1 MNVQTTWHI
10 LYIDGTSNFA
20 SWKYFGSWGGKDE
33 LEAVKKSKI
42 ETSMSFTRLAVFRIT
57 DTKMFVRAKLQEHDW
72 ETDDE
77 T

>member
-20 SWKYFGSWGGKDE
+20 SWKYFGQWGGEDE
-33 LEAVKKSKI
+33 LAAVKASKI
-42 ETSMSFTRLAVFRIT
+42 ETSQSFTRLAVFRIT
-57 DTKMFVRAKLQEHDW
+57 DTKMFVRSTLEEYKW
-72 ETDDE
+72 EDDD